1 YATGESNE
9 RISKLPQTE
18 MVKEKGYE
26 ILYFTE
32 DVDEF
37 AIRMLMNYQEKEF
50 KNISSGDL
58 DLETEEEKK
67 EAEKEAEAHKELL
80 DKMREALS
88 GKVKDVKATNRLL
101 YHHIFVPQEGEVV
114 VEMEQQ
120 LQNVPAKQQVTA
132 HMILAGNVNHDVYQ
146 ALQKANENGDTEK
159 VTLYTILLYQQ
170 AKL

>member
-1 YATGESNE
+1 
-9 RISKLPQTE
+9 
-18 MVKEKGYE
+18 GYE

-88 GKVKDVKATNRLL
+88 GKVKDVKATNRLRSHPV
-101 YHHIFVPQEGEVV
+101 YCSTESEVYG
-114 VEMEQQ
+114 EMEKILQRMRVRQQ
-120 LQNVPAKQQVTA
+120 LT
-132 HMILAGNVNHDVYQ
+132 Y
-146 ALQKANENGDTEK
+146 EN
-159 VTLYTILLYQQ
+159 I
-170 AKL
+170 